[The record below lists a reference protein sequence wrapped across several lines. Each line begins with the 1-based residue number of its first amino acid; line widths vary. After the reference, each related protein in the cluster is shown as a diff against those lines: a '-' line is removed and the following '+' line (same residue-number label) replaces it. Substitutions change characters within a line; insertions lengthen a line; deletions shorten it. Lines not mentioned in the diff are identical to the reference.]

1 MYKGIPMMGRD
12 PDGKAKIINV
22 DENGNVKVQQSGTTV
37 SIKALK
43 DRQNEAI
50 DNILTVLANKDI
62 VTFLPMWEDEGETEV
77 RDLLNS
83 NIIFEPH
90 GDVTLG
96 TEGIFGQCPSFNGGG
111 LRQKPITENDT
122 GEVVDPLD
130 SPTKKLA
137 TQMHPIS
144 GNISHVLLHLRR
156 YGDLPNAKLKVSVY
170 SNDGGQPGSILYDF
184 QIAPSLNTTWVS
196 IACNDLSTSWTQRG
210 FPFVTPVYCRNQ
222 TIWLVVEYEDG
233 TGVDESNYIAW
244 RYRGAEDTYGTARAV
259 WDGSEWTVTSNTAHR
274 FLAYTNE
281 LSLEDSDFTILCAAR
296 EFPGQTETENYILS
310 TSGRDTSAIHGLY
323 YQRDFNEISAVVFQD
338 GGSRLTVKGKTN
350 INEWAVYAVTYDR
363 ANGYERQKLYC
374 NGQLIAVN
382 GSDLSGLGAIPVS
395 FPWQIGGLIGYTGAF
410 TRQFRGQIGP
420 ILAVRSVLS
429 HGEIVRISRY
439 LTLHSGGE

>member
-1 MYKGIPMMGRD
+1 M
-12 PDGKAKIINV
+12 
-22 DENGNVKVQQSGTTV
+22 
-37 SIKALK
+37 
-43 DRQNEAI
+43 
-50 DNILTVLANKDI
+50 
-62 VTFLPMWEDEGETEV
+62 
-77 RDLLNS
+77 
-83 NIIFEPH
+83 
-90 GDVTLG
+90 
-96 TEGIFGQCPSFNGGG
+96 
-111 LRQKPITENDT
+111 
-122 GEVVDPLD
+122 
-130 SPTKKLA
+130 
-137 TQMHPIS
+137 
-144 GNISHVLLHLRR
+144 
-156 YGDLPNAKLKVSVY
+156 
-170 SNDGGQPGSILYDF
+170 
-184 QIAPSLNTTWVS
+184 
-196 IACNDLSTSWTQRG
+196 
-210 FPFVTPVYCRNQ
+210 
-222 TIWLVVEYEDG
+222 WLVVEYEDG

-244 RYRGAEDTYGTARAV
+244 RYRGAGDTYKTARAV

-296 EFPGQTETENYILS
+296 EFPGQTGAENYILG

-323 YQRDFNEISAVVFQD
+323 YQRGFNEISAVVFQD

-363 ANGYERQKLYC
+363 ANGYERQKLYR

-395 FPWQIGGLIGYTGAF
+395 FPWQIGGLIGNTGAF

-420 ILAVRSVLS
+420 ILVVRSVLS